1 MTTTDNIFALEPG
14 NTPAFERTALETFRF
29 QADRC
34 AVYREYLDRIG
45 VIPAEVTRIEQ
56 IPFLPIELFKRREVY
71 AGSRTPEI
79 VFTSSHTG
87 GTIPSRHFM
96 QSLAH
101 YEKAFLTAFRTFY
114 GDPAGWSLYGL
125 LPNYLQREGSSLVYM
140 ADRLIAACGSG
151 GFYLDDYEKLLARMN
166 ELGLKEEDYGFYLD
180 LRKYGSTRHAGF
192 GLGFERCV
200 MYLTGMSNIRDV
212 IPFPRTVNNCEL

>member
-1 MTTTDNIFALEPG
+1 MTTTDNIFALEPR
-14 NTPAFERTALETFRF
+14 NTSAFERTTLETFRF

-45 VIPAEVTRIEQ
+45 VVPAEVTRIEQ

-71 AGSRTPEI
+71 AGDRPPEI
-79 VFTSSHTG
+79 VFTSSNTG
-87 GTIPSRHFM
+87 GTTPSRHFM

-151 GFYLDDYEKLLARMN
+151 GFYLDDYDALLEAMRRDSGTSRSDTPRN
-166 ELGLKEEDYGFYLD
+166 SK
-180 LRKYGSTRHAGF
+180 
-192 GLGFERCV
+192 
-200 MYLTGMSNIRDV
+200 IRS
-212 IPFPRTVNNCEL
+212 

>member
-71 AGSRTPEI
+71 AGDRPPEI
-79 VFTSSHTG
+79 VFTSSNTG

-114 GDPAGWSLYGL
+114 GDPAGWSSTDCC
-125 LPNYLQREGSSLVYM
+125 PTISSAKVRRWSIWPT
-140 ADRLIAACGSG
+140 D
-151 GFYLDDYEKLLARMN
+151 
-166 ELGLKEEDYGFYLD
+166 
-180 LRKYGSTRHAGF
+180 
-192 GLGFERCV
+192 
-200 MYLTGMSNIRDV
+200 
-212 IPFPRTVNNCEL
+212 

>member
-71 AGSRTPEI
+71 AGDRPPEI
-79 VFTSSHTG
+79 VFTSSN
-87 GTIPSRHFM
+87 
-96 QSLAH
+96 
-101 YEKAFLTAFRTFY
+101 TA
-114 GDPAGWSLYGL
+114 
-125 LPNYLQREGSSLVYM
+125 
-140 ADRLIAACGSG
+140 
-151 GFYLDDYEKLLARMN
+151 AR
-166 ELGLKEEDYGFYLD
+166 
-180 LRKYGSTRHAGF
+180 
-192 GLGFERCV
+192 
-200 MYLTGMSNIRDV
+200 
-212 IPFPRTVNNCEL
+212 FPRGTSCNRWPTMKRRFSRPSGRFTAIRPGGASTDCCPTISSAKVRRWSIWPTD

>member
-71 AGSRTPEI
+71 AGDRPRNRLHVEQHGRHDS
-79 VFTSSHTG
+79 
-87 GTIPSRHFM
+87 SRHFM

-151 GFYLDDYEKLLARMN
+151 GFYLDDYEKLLADMARDPKQN
-166 ELGLKEEDYGFYLD
+166 PAGCQLRTLGPRGACAEI
-180 LRKYGSTRHAGF
+180 RKYGRDGDRRYEKGTGRSFRRPDSTASSAKRSA
-192 GLGFERCV
+192 
-200 MYLTGMSNIRDV
+200 
-212 IPFPRTVNNCEL
+212 

>member
-45 VIPAEVTRIEQ
+45 VVPAEVTRIEQ

-71 AGSRTPEI
+71 AGDRPPEI
-79 VFTSSHTG
+79 VFTSSNTG
-87 GTIPSRHFM
+87 GTTPSRHFM

-101 YEKAFLTAFRTFY
+101 YERRFSRPSGRFTAIRPDGAST
-114 GDPAGWSLYGL
+114 DCCPTISSAKVRRWSIW
-125 LPNYLQREGSSLVYM
+125 PT
-140 ADRLIAACGSG
+140 D
-151 GFYLDDYEKLLARMN
+151 
-166 ELGLKEEDYGFYLD
+166 
-180 LRKYGSTRHAGF
+180 
-192 GLGFERCV
+192 
-200 MYLTGMSNIRDV
+200 
-212 IPFPRTVNNCEL
+212 